1 MSEASFE
8 SVLQELRDTAPRA
21 PARLREFVRT
31 LPAAKQRRSVRL
43 RPALAAAA
51 AIAVAIGLGA
61 AAIGGLTHG
70 RNDERRGAS
79 PLARR
84 VATLEA
90 TAPLPWR
97 ATTGGSTTLA
107 PELTAKARLQRQD
120 VAIDLRV
127 RDLSGA
133 TQRAVRTTRRLGGYV
148 AGADYSTSSNTGN
161 SRLALRVPVANLQKA
176 IARFTELG
184 TILSQH
190 ISVADLQGGLDRLD
204 LRIAALQKRIGK
216 LDGVRLDKAK
226 RTLRR
231 LERSRA
237 ALVREGTY
245 ARISLQL
252 TTRKPAAKHVEPGR
266 FGRFWDNSGD
276 ILGKEAIA
284 VLYALVVVGPFALLA
299 ALAIFGER
307 ARRRRADHRLLEET
321 G

>member
-8 SVLQELRDTAPRA
+8 TVLQELRDTAPRA
-21 PARLREFVRT
+21 PERLRELVRT
-31 LPAAKQRRSVRL
+31 LPAAKHRRSVRL

-70 RNDERRGAS
+70 RSNEQGEAA
-79 PLARR
+79 PIARF
-84 VATLEA
+84 
-90 TAPLPWR
+90 APQLDAKAPRPWG
-97 ATTGGSTTLA
+97 ATTGGPTMLA
-107 PELTAKARLQRQD
+107 PELTAKARLQMQD
-120 VAIDLRV
+120 VAMALRV

-133 TQRAVRTTRRLGGYV
+133 TQRAVRTTRLLGGYV

-190 ISVADLQGGLDRLD
+190 ISVADLQGGLDSLD
-204 LRIAALQKRIGK
+204 ARIARKQKRIETLHGARREREQRA
-216 LDGVRLDKAK
+216 LARL
-226 RTLRR
+226 L
-231 LERSRA
+231 RSRQ
-237 ALVREGTY
+237 ALIREGTY

-252 TTRKPAAKHVEPGR
+252 MTSKPTAKHVEPGR
-266 FGRFWDNSGD
+266 FGRFWVNAGD

-284 VLYALVVVGPFALLA
+284 VLYALVVVGPFVLLA
-299 ALAIFGER
+299 ALVLLAER
-307 ARRRRADHRLLEET
+307 ARRRRSDHRLLEET